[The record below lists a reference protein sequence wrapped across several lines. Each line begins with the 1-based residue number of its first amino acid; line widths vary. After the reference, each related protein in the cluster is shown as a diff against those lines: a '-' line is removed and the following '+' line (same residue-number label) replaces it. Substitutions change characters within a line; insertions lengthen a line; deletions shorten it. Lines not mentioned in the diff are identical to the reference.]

1 MGEHEHKK
9 EYKVIVNLE
18 TKEVPDQTVTFDEI
32 LRLAFSDKA
41 DDLNI
46 TFKVTFRKAEGERH
60 EGAMVEGDSVKIK
73 QNGTTSFT
81 VVHATKS

>member
-1 MGEHEHKK
+1 MSEHAHKK
-9 EYKVIVNLE
+9 QYEVTVNLE

-32 LRLAFSDKA
+32 VRLAFPDKVN
-41 DDLNI
+41 DSNT
-46 TFKVTFRKAEGERH
+46 TFTVTYRKAEGHRH
-60 EGAMVEGDSVKIK
+60 DGAMAEGDSVEIK